1 MAKPGLL
8 AFGEQ
13 AMHNTEGEPGSFR
26 AWDNWSKWV
35 LFLLVGFALT
45 GRSFAY
51 LGIPPAKLFISDL
64 TLAAFVFLRPRRLFD
79 PWIQALTRGG
89 PLGLFAWVLLASV
102 GYGIF
107 EVVRGVLAGFS
118 PLIALENL
126 VFNVYPIYLF
136 LGIWVGVRTPQ
147 LLLKYVQI
155 FAVCFC
161 VYAPAYLLFLHNV
174 ELAMPG
180 SDGVSVFGQA
190 GNGGF
195 IILGLLC
202 LDRKPSRFWL
212 PMAMGAM
219 VFLAA
224 QVRAEWVG
232 MGLALLIWGLLSR
245 RMTRVVMFG
254 AAIAGLLVVGFL
266 LDVTIPSPAERGGAI
281 SSREIVARGISAVS
295 PDLAKEVTGSE
306 NTGFYR
312 GTVTW
317 RERWW
322 RAIWANSQE
331 NYTNLLIGPGYG
343 FMLRDLVNYLKD
355 SGAIRTPHSVFFYA
369 LGYAG
374 WIGVVLFLGLQAAC
388 GALMWRAYRLTG
400 QSFGMAAWAFALLGA
415 FFGNV
420 LETPA
425 GAIPFYLTLGLVIGP
440 TLSGFC
446 SPAGKELCR
455 PNSALAYGFD
465 AYPPNGAIHAQSAD
479 ALVIQ

>member
-1 MAKPGLL
+1 MG
-8 AFGEQ
+8 
-13 AMHNTEGEPGSFR
+13 
-26 AWDNWSKWV
+26 
-35 LFLLVGFALT
+35 
-45 GRSFAY
+45 GRS
-51 LGIPPAKLFISDL
+51 LS
-64 TLAAFVFLRPRRLFD
+64 
-79 PWIQALTRGG
+79 
-89 PLGLFAWVLLASV
+89 
-102 GYGIF
+102 
-107 EVVRGVLAGFS
+107 
-118 PLIALENL
+118 
-126 VFNVYPIYLF
+126 
-136 LGIWVGVRTPQ
+136 Q
-147 LLLKYVQI
+147 LLLKYVQV

-161 VYAPAYLLFLHNV
+161 VYAPAYFLFLHNV

-202 LDRKPSRFWL
+202 LDPRPGRFWL

-245 RMTRVVMFG
+245 SMT
-254 AAIAGLLVVGFL
+254 FL
-266 LDVTIPSPAERGGAI
+266 LDVTLPSPAERGGAI
-281 SSREIVARGISAVS
+281 SSGEIVARGISAVS
-295 PDLAKEVTGSE
+295 PDLAKDLTGSE

-331 NYTNLLIGPGYG
+331 NYSNLLIGPGYG

-369 LGYAG
+369 LGYSG
-374 WIGVVLFLGLQAAC
+374 WIGVLLFMGLQAAC
-388 GALMWRAYRLTG
+388 GALMCRAYRLTR
-400 QSFGMAAWAFALLGA
+400 QSFGITVWASALLGA

-420 LETPA
+420 LETPP
-425 GAIPFYLTLGLVIGP
+425 GAIPFYLTLGLVAGP
-440 TLSGFC
+440 T
-446 SPAGKELCR
+446 
-455 PNSALAYGFD
+455 LAYGFD
-465 AYPPNGAIHAQSAD
+465 TYHPNGVIRGKSAD

>member
-1 MAKPGLL
+1 MHYI
-8 AFGEQ
+8 EQ
-13 AMHNTEGEPGSFR
+13 QRGSF
-26 AWDNWSKWV
+26 AGWDNWSKWV
-35 LFLLVGFALT
+35 LFLLLGFALT

-64 TLAAFVFLRPRRLFD
+64 TLTAFVFLRPRELFD

-89 PLGLFAWVLLASV
+89 PLGPFAWMLLASV
-102 GYGIF
+102 GYGIV
-107 EVVRGVLAGFS
+107 EVVRGLLAGF
-118 PLIALENL
+118 PPVIALQNL
-126 VFNVYPIYLF
+126 VFNVYPIYMF
-136 LGIWVGVRTPQ
+136 LGIWVGARRPQ
-147 LLLKYVQI
+147 LLLRYVQV

-161 VYAPAYLLFLHNV
+161 MYAPAYLLFLHKV

-195 IILGLLC
+195 IMLGLLC
-202 LDRKPSRFWL
+202 LDPKPGRFWF
-212 PMAMGAM
+212 PMSMGAM

-224 QVRAEWVG
+224 QVRAEWAG
-232 MGLALLIWGLLSR
+232 MGLALLIWGILSR
-245 RMTRVVMFG
+245 KMTRVVTFG
-254 AAIAGLLVVGFL
+254 AAIAALLTIGFL

-281 SSREIVARGISAVS
+281 SSPEIVARAISAVS
-295 PDLAKEVTGSE
+295 PDLAKDLTGSE

-322 RAIWANSQE
+322 SAIWANSQV

-343 FMLRDLVNYLKD
+343 FALRDLVNYLKD

-374 WIGVVLFLGLQAAC
+374 WIGVVLFLGLQGAC

-400 QSFGMAAWAFALLGA
+400 QSFGIAAWAFALLGA

-425 GAIPFYLTLGLVIGP
+425 GAIPFYLTLGLVVGP
-440 TLSGFC
+440 TLSGF
-446 SPAGKELCR
+446 SFPAGEG
-455 PNSALAYGFD
+455 PNTSLAYGFD
-465 AYPPNGAIHAQSAD
+465 PSHPDGVVHGKRAD